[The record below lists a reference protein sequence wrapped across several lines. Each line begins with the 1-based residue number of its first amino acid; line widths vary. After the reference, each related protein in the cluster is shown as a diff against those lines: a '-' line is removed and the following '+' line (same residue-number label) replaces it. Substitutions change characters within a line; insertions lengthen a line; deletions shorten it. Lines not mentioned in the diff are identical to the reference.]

1 MPLSFDYLKVLHI
14 MRQNQIG
21 FILIKMANSTNTI
34 SRSWLIT
41 QAKKHQSK
49 LLFANVIAIVAT
61 LISVPIPLLMP
72 LMVDEV
78 LLNQPSTGIEM
89 MNRVLPT
96 SWQTATGYIILTLL
110 LVVLMRAAS
119 QMLNIL
125 QSRQF
130 TLVSKTITYQMRSKM
145 IDKLG
150 RISIKQYE
158 TRGSGGINAH
168 LVTDIET
175 IDQFIGST
183 LSKFIIGLLTVSGT
197 AIVLL
202 WIEWR
207 LGLFI
212 LLVNPVVVYFS
223 RLLGSKVKHL
233 KKRENQAFERFQNR
247 LVETLDGIYQ
257 LRAAN
262 KEREF
267 LTELKQQAN
276 EVRLSADKYA
286 WQSEAAGRLSFLLFL
301 LGFELFR
308 AAAMLMV
315 VFSDLSIGQMFAVFG
330 YLWFMLSPVQELLS
344 IQFSWYSAKA
354 ALGRINTLLDLE
366 EEHRPLSK
374 VNPFTD
380 DKEVEVT
387 VSNVNFSY
395 NGENNVLN
403 DLSLNI
409 PAGKKVALV
418 GASGG
423 GKSTLIQLLIGVY
436 RANSGQIRFNGETC
450 DDISFDVIRGEIAVV
465 LQQPILFNDTLR
477 HNLTLGGEH
486 DEADLWRALEI
497 AQMQDVI
504 SKLDHGLDSQ
514 IGRNGIRL
522 SGGQRQRLAIARMV
536 LSNPKFV
543 ILDEATSALDTA
555 TESALHKALNEFLKG
570 RTTLIVA
577 HRLSAVKQ
585 ADLIYVLE
593 DGRVSQ
599 AGTHRELVEQEGL
612 YQTLYGSVQSYAN

>member
-1 MPLSFDYLKVLHI
+1 MIPKND
-14 MRQNQIG
+14 
-21 FILIKMANSTNTI
+21 TI

-41 QAKKHQSK
+41 QVKKHKSK
-49 LLFANVIAIVAT
+49 LILANLIAIVAT

-78 LLNQPSTGIEM
+78 LLDKPASGLSA
-89 MNRVLPT
+89 MNAVLPEAWHT
-96 SWQTATGYIILTLL
+96 PTGYIFFTLF

-119 QMLNIL
+119 QALNIV

-130 TLVSKTITYQMRSKM
+130 TLVSKTITFEMRSKM

-150 RISIKQYE
+150 RISIRQYE
-158 TRGSGGINAH
+158 TKGSGGINAH
-168 LVTDIET
+168 LITDIET
-175 IDQFIGST
+175 IDQFVGST
-183 LSKFIIGLLTVSGT
+183 LAKFVISFLTVIGT

-202 WIEWR
+202 WLDWR

-212 LLVNPVVVYFS
+212 LLVNPIVIYFS
-223 RLLGSKVKHL
+223 RKLGSMVKHL
-233 KKRENQAFERFQNR
+233 KRKENHSFEIFQNR

-267 LTELKQQAN
+267 LQQLKESAN
-276 EVRLSADKYA
+276 QVRVDADKYA
-286 WQSEAAGRLSFLLFL
+286 WQSEAAGRVSFLLFL
-301 LGFELFR
+301 IGFELFR
-308 AAAMLMV
+308 AVAMLMV
-315 VFSDLSIGQMFAVFG
+315 MFSDLTIGQIFAVFG
-330 YLWFMLSPVQELLS
+330 YLWFMLSPVQELLG

-354 ALGRINTLLDLE
+354 ALKRINDLLELE
-366 EEHRPLSK
+366 EEDRPVSK
-374 VNPFTD
+374 VDPFNETR
-380 DKEVEVT
+380 EVDVKIEHVD
-387 VSNVNFSY
+387 FSY
-395 NGENNVLN
+395 NNENKVLD
-403 DLSLNI
+403 DLSLHI

-436 RANSGQIRFNGETC
+436 RQNAGSIRFNDELTE
-450 DDISFDVIRGEIAVV
+450 DIGFEVIRNKIAVV

-477 HNLTLGGEH
+477 HNLTLGGH
-486 DEADLWRALEI
+486 FDEMSLWRALEV
-497 AQMQDVI
+497 AQLQDVI
-504 SKLDHGLDSQ
+504 SQLNHGLDTQ

-536 LSNPKFV
+536 LSNPQFV

-555 TESALHKALNEFLKG
+555 TEAALHKALTEFLRG

-593 DGRVSQ
+593 DGKVTQ
-599 AGTHRELVEQEGL
+599 TGTHGELVEQEGL
-612 YQTLYGSVQSYAN
+612 YQTLYGGIQSQA

>member
-1 MPLSFDYLKVLHI
+1 MLLK
-14 MRQNQIG
+14 ND
-21 FILIKMANSTNTI
+21 TI

-41 QAKKHQSK
+41 QVKKHKSK
-49 LLFANVIAIVAT
+49 LIIANLIAVLAT

-78 LLNQPSTGIEM
+78 LLDQPAKGLDA
-89 MNRVLPT
+89 MNAILPEAWHT
-96 SWQTATGYIILTLL
+96 PTGYIFFTLF

-119 QMLNIL
+119 QGLNIL

-130 TLVSKTITYQMRSKM
+130 MLVSKTITFEMRSKM

-150 RISIKQYE
+150 RISIRQYE
-158 TRGSGGINAH
+158 TKGSGGINAH
-168 LVTDIET
+168 LITDIET
-175 IDQFIGST
+175 IDKFIGST
-183 LSKFIIGLLTVSGT
+183 LAKFVISFLTVIGT

-202 WIEWR
+202 WLDWR

-212 LLVNPVVVYFS
+212 LLVNPIVIYFS
-223 RLLGSKVKHL
+223 RKLGSMVKHL
-233 KKRENQAFERFQNR
+233 KRKENHSFEIFQNR

-267 LTELKQQAN
+267 LQQLKDSAN
-276 EVRLSADKYA
+276 QVRVDADKYA
-286 WQSEAAGRLSFLLFL
+286 WQSEAAGRVSFLLFL
-301 LGFELFR
+301 IGFELFR
-308 AAAMLMV
+308 AVAMLMV
-315 VFSDLSIGQMFAVFG
+315 MFSDLTIGQIFAVFG
-330 YLWFMLSPVQELLS
+330 YLWFMLSPVQELLG

-354 ALGRINTLLDLE
+354 ALKRINDLLELE
-366 EEHRPLSK
+366 EEQRPVPK
-374 VNPFTD
+374 VNPF
-380 DKEVEVT
+380 KEGREVDVKVE
-387 VSNVNFSY
+387 NINFSY
-395 NGENNVLN
+395 NNENKVLDN
-403 DLSLNI
+403 LSLHM

-436 RANSGQIRFNGETC
+436 RQNSGSIRFNDELTE
-450 DDISFDVIRGEIAVV
+450 DIGFEVIRDKIAVV

-477 HNLTLGGEH
+477 HNLTLGGNF
-486 DEADLWRALEI
+486 DEMSLWRALEV
-497 AQMQDVI
+497 AQLHDVI
-504 SKLDHGLDSQ
+504 SQLNHGLDTQ
-514 IGRNGIRL
+514 VGRNGIRL

-536 LSNPKFV
+536 LSNPQFV

-555 TESALHKALNEFLKG
+555 TEAALHKALTEFLRG

-593 DGRVSQ
+593 DGKVTQ
-599 AGTHRELVEQEGL
+599 TGTHGELVEQEGL
-612 YQTLYGSVQSYAN
+612 YQTLYGGIQSHA

>member
-1 MPLSFDYLKVLHI
+1 MTYTSD
-14 MRQNQIG
+14 
-21 FILIKMANSTNTI
+21 TI

-41 QAKKHQSK
+41 QVKKHKSK
-49 LLFANVIAIVAT
+49 LLYANAIAIAAT

-78 LLNQPSTGIEM
+78 LLNQPGTGLAV
-89 MNRVLPT
+89 MNKWLP
-96 SWQTATGYIILTLL
+96 SDWQTPTGYIMFTLL

-119 QMLNIL
+119 QLLNIV
-125 QSRQF
+125 QNRQF
-130 TLVSKTITYQMRSKM
+130 TLVSKTITFQMRSKM

-168 LVTDIET
+168 LITDIET
-175 IDQFIGST
+175 IDQFIGTT
-183 LSKFIIGLLTVSGT
+183 LSKFLISFLTVIGT

-202 WIEWR
+202 WLEWR

-212 LLVNPVVVYFS
+212 LLVNPIVIYFS
-223 RLLGSKVKHL
+223 RKLGSKVKHL

-267 LTELKQQAN
+267 LAQLTSHAD
-276 EVRLSADKYA
+276 EVRNHADKYA

-308 AAAMLMV
+308 AVAMLMV
-315 VFSDLSIGQMFAVFG
+315 VFSDLTIGQIFAVFG
-330 YLWFMLSPVQELLS
+330 YLWFMLSPVQELLG

-354 ALGRINTLLDLE
+354 ALTRINELLQLE
-366 EEHRPLSK
+366 EEHRPPSK

-380 DKEVEVT
+380 DREVEV
-387 VSNVNFSY
+387 SISHVNFSY
-395 NGENNVLN
+395 DGEHKVLD
-403 DLSLNI
+403 DLSLEI

-436 RANSGQIRFNGETC
+436 RANSGEIRYNGETC
-450 DDISFDVIRGEIAVV
+450 DDISFDVIRSQIAVV
-465 LQQPILFNDTLR
+465 LQQPVLFNDTLR
-477 HNLTLGGEH
+477 HNLTLGSDY
-486 DEADLWRALEI
+486 DELSLWRALDI

-504 SKLDHGLDSQ
+504 TKLNQGLDTQ

-522 SGGQRQRLAIARMV
+522 SGGQRQRLAIARMI

-555 TESALHKALNEFLKG
+555 TEAALHKALTEFLHG

-593 DGRVSQ
+593 DGHISQ
-599 AGTHRELVEQEGL
+599 SGTHGELVEQEGL
-612 YQTLYGSVQSYAN
+612 YQTLYGSIQSHA

>member
-1 MPLSFDYLKVLHI
+1 M
-14 MRQNQIG
+14 N
-21 FILIKMANSTNTI
+21 NSEDTI

-41 QAKKHQSK
+41 QVKKHKSK
-49 LLFANVIAIVAT
+49 LLFANVIAIFAT

-78 LLNQPSTGIEM
+78 LLDKPASGLDM
-89 MNRVLPT
+89 MNHLLP
-96 SWQTATGYIILTLL
+96 SSLQTPTGYIALTLL
-110 LVVLMRAAS
+110 LVIIMRTVS
-119 QMLNIL
+119 QALNIL
-125 QSRQF
+125 QGRQF
-130 TLVSKTITYQMRSKM
+130 TLVSKTITYQIRSKM

-150 RISIKQYE
+150 RISMRQYE
-158 TRGSGGINAH
+158 IKGSGGINAH

-175 IDQFIGST
+175 IDKFIGST
-183 LSKFIIGLLTVSGT
+183 LSKFLISFLTVLGT

-202 WIEWR
+202 WLDWR

-212 LLVNPVVVYFS
+212 LLVNPVVIYFS
-223 RLLGSKVKHL
+223 RKLGSKVKHL
-233 KKRENQAFERFQNR
+233 KKYENQSFERFQNR

-262 KEREF
+262 KERIF
-267 LTELKQQAN
+267 LDELKAQAN
-276 EVRLSADKYA
+276 QIRIDADKYA
-286 WQSEAAGRLSFLLFL
+286 WQSEAAGRVSFLLFL

-308 AAAMLMV
+308 AVAMLMV
-315 VFSDLSIGQMFAVFG
+315 LFSDLTIGQIFAVFG
-330 YLWFMLSPVQELLS
+330 YLWFMLGPVQELLG

-354 ALGRINTLLDLE
+354 ALQRINQLLQLE
-366 EEHRPLSK
+366 EEKRPISK
-374 VNPFTD
+374 VNPFT
-380 DKEVEVT
+380 EYQEVT
-387 VSNVNFSY
+387 VDIDDVTFSY
-395 NGENNVLN
+395 TSESTVLN
-403 DLSLNI
+403 RLSLQI

-436 RANSGQIRFNGETC
+436 QAESGCIRYNGETT
-450 DDISFDVIRGEIAVV
+450 DDISFDVIRNQIAVV

-477 HNLTLGGEH
+477 HNLTLGEEY
-486 DEADLWRALEI
+486 DEISLWRALEVS
-497 AQMQDVI
+497 QMQDVI
-504 SKLDHGLDSQ
+504 KQLSHGLDTQ
-514 IGRNGIRL
+514 IGRNGVRL

-555 TESALHKALNEFLKG
+555 TESALHRALSEFLKD

-593 DGRVSQ
+593 DGQVTQ
-599 AGTHRELVEQEGL
+599 TGTHGELVEQQGL
-612 YQTLYGSVQSYAN
+612 YQTLYGSVQSHA

>member
-1 MPLSFDYLKVLHI
+1 MNPKND
-14 MRQNQIG
+14 
-21 FILIKMANSTNTI
+21 TI

-41 QAKKHQSK
+41 QVKKHKSK
-49 LLFANVIAIVAT
+49 LIVANLIAVLAT

-78 LLNQPSTGIEM
+78 LLDKPASGLAA
-89 MNRVLPT
+89 MNAVLPET
-96 SWQTATGYIILTLL
+96 WHTPTGYIFFTLF
-110 LVVLMRAAS
+110 LVVLMRAGS
-119 QMLNIL
+119 QAFNIL

-130 TLVSKTITYQMRSKM
+130 TLVSKTITFEMRSKM

-150 RISIKQYE
+150 RISIRQYE
-158 TRGSGGINAH
+158 TKGSGGINAH
-168 LVTDIET
+168 LITDIET
-175 IDQFIGST
+175 IDKFIGST
-183 LSKFIIGLLTVSGT
+183 LAKFVISFLTVIGT

-202 WIEWR
+202 WLDWR

-212 LLVNPVVVYFS
+212 LLVNPIVIYFS
-223 RLLGSKVKHL
+223 RKLGSMVKHL
-233 KKRENQAFERFQNR
+233 KRKENHSFEIFQNR

-267 LTELKQQAN
+267 LQQLKNNADQ
-276 EVRLSADKYA
+276 VRIDADKYA
-286 WQSEAAGRLSFLLFL
+286 WQSEAAGRVSFLLFL
-301 LGFELFR
+301 IGFELFR
-308 AAAMLMV
+308 AVAMLMV
-315 VFSDLSIGQMFAVFG
+315 MFSDLTIGQIFAVFG
-330 YLWFMLSPVQELLS
+330 YLWFMLSPVQELLG

-354 ALGRINTLLDLE
+354 ALKRINDLLELE
-366 EEHRPLSK
+366 EEHRPVSK
-374 VNPFTD
+374 VDPFKEN
-380 DKEVEVT
+380 KEVDVKIEHVD
-387 VSNVNFSY
+387 FSY
-395 NGENNVLN
+395 NNENKVL
-403 DLSLNI
+403 DELSLHI

-436 RANSGQIRFNGETC
+436 RQNAGSIRFNDELT
-450 DDISFDVIRGEIAVV
+450 DDISFEVIRDKIAVV
-465 LQQPILFNDTLR
+465 LQQPILFNDSLR
-477 HNLTLGGEH
+477 HNLTLGGDF
-486 DEADLWRALEI
+486 DEISLWRALEV
-497 AQMQDVI
+497 AQLQDVI
-504 SKLDHGLDSQ
+504 SQLNHGLDTQ

-536 LSNPKFV
+536 LSNPQFV

-555 TESALHKALNEFLKG
+555 TEAALHKALTEFLRG

-593 DGRVSQ
+593 DGRVTQ
-599 AGTHRELVEQEGL
+599 TGTHGELVEQEGL
-612 YQTLYGSVQSYAN
+612 YQTLYGGIQSHA

>member
-1 MPLSFDYLKVLHI
+1 MTYFND
-14 MRQNQIG
+14 
-21 FILIKMANSTNTI
+21 TI

-41 QAKKHQSK
+41 QVKKHQAK
-49 LLFANVIAIVAT
+49 LLFANLIAIIAT
-61 LISVPIPLLMP
+61 LVSVPIPLLMP

-78 LLNQPSTGIEM
+78 LLNQPAKGLAV
-89 MNRVLPT
+89 MNHFLPQA
-96 SWQTATGYIILTLL
+96 WHTATGYIMLTLL
-110 LVVLMRAAS
+110 MVIVLRIVS
-119 QMLNIL
+119 QLLNIL
-125 QSRQF
+125 QNRQF
-130 TLVSKTITYQMRSKM
+130 TLVSKTITYEMRRKM
-145 IDKLG
+145 IEKLG
-150 RISIKQYE
+150 RISIRQYE

-183 LSKFIIGLLTVSGT
+183 LSKFLISLLTVIG
-197 AIVLL
+197 IGMVLL
-202 WIEWR
+202 WLEWR

-212 LLVNPVVVYFS
+212 LLVNPIVIYFS
-223 RLLGSKVKHL
+223 KMLGSQVKHL
-233 KKRENQAFERFQNR
+233 KKKENQAFERFQNR

-267 LTELKQQAN
+267 IRRLIADADA
-276 EVRLSADKYA
+276 VRSNADKYA
-286 WQSEAAGRLSFLLFL
+286 WQSEAASRLSFLLFL

-308 AAAMLMV
+308 AVAMLMV
-315 VFSDLSIGQMFAVFG
+315 VFSDLSIGQIFAVFG
-330 YLWFMLSPVQELLS
+330 YLWFMLGPVQELLS
-344 IQFSWYSAKA
+344 VQFSWYAAKA
-354 ALGRINTLLDLE
+354 ALTRINGLLELE
-366 EEHRPLSK
+366 EEYRPVSK
-374 VNPFTD
+374 INPFTQAG
-380 DKEVEVT
+380 EVAIEIDQ
-387 VSNVNFSY
+387 VNFSY
-395 NGENNVLN
+395 DEENQVLN
-403 DLSLNI
+403 QLCLTI

-436 RANSGQIRFNGETC
+436 RAQSGAIRFNGQHC
-450 DDISFDVIRGEIAVV
+450 DDISFEVIRDQIAVV

-477 HNLTLGGEH
+477 HNLTLGGQFN
-486 DEADLWRALEI
+486 DQALWQALEI
-497 AQMQDVI
+497 AQLHDVI
-504 SKLDHGLDSQ
+504 SKLDHGLDTQ

-536 LSNPKFV
+536 LCDPKFV

-555 TESALHKALNEFLKG
+555 TEAALHRALSEFLKG

-593 DGRVSQ
+593 DGHVSQ
-599 AGTHRELVEQEGL
+599 SGTHRELLAQEGL
-612 YQTLYGSVQSYAN
+612 YQTLYGTLQSQH

>member
-1 MPLSFDYLKVLHI
+1 MT
-14 MRQNQIG
+14 
-21 FILIKMANSTNTI
+21 NSDDTI

-41 QAKKHQSK
+41 QVKKHKSK
-49 LLFANVIAIVAT
+49 LVFANIIAVLAT

-78 LLNQPSTGIEM
+78 LLDKPASGLEM
-89 MNRVLPT
+89 MNHLLPT
-96 SWQTATGYIILTLL
+96 SMQTPTGYIALTLL
-110 LVVLMRAAS
+110 LVILMRTVS
-119 QMLNIL
+119 QGLNIL
-125 QSRQF
+125 QGRQF
-130 TLVSKTITYQMRSKM
+130 TLVSKTITYKMRSKM

-150 RISIKQYE
+150 RISIRQYE
-158 TRGSGGINAH
+158 TKGSGGINAH
-168 LVTDIET
+168 LITDIET
-175 IDQFIGST
+175 IDKFIGST
-183 LSKFIIGLLTVSGT
+183 LSKFLISFLTVFGT

-202 WIEWR
+202 WLEWR

-212 LLVNPVVVYFS
+212 LLVNPVVIYFS
-223 RLLGSKVKHL
+223 RKLGSKVKHL
-233 KKRENQAFERFQNR
+233 KKHENQSFERFQNR

-262 KEREF
+262 KERIF
-267 LTELKQQAN
+267 LDELKVQAN
-276 EVRLSADKYA
+276 QVRIDADKYA
-286 WQSEAAGRLSFLLFL
+286 WQSEAAGRVSFLLFL

-308 AAAMLMV
+308 AVAMLMV
-315 VFSDLSIGQMFAVFG
+315 LFSDLTIGQIFAVFG
-330 YLWFMLSPVQELLS
+330 YLWFMLGPVQELLG

-354 ALGRINTLLDLE
+354 ALQRINDLLQLE
-366 EEHRPLSK
+366 EEKRPVSK
-374 VNPFTD
+374 VNPFND
-380 DKEVEVT
+380 DQEVT
-387 VSNVNFSY
+387 VDIDNVTFSY
-395 NGENNVLN
+395 TLENTVLN
-403 DLSLNI
+403 NLSLHI

-436 RANSGQIRFNGETC
+436 QADSGCIRYNGETT
-450 DDISFDVIRGEIAVV
+450 DEISFDIIRNQIAVV

-477 HNLTLGGEH
+477 HNLTLGADY
-486 DEADLWRALEI
+486 DEMSLWRALEVS
-497 AQMQDVI
+497 QMQDVI
-504 SKLDHGLDSQ
+504 KQLSNGLDTQ
-514 IGRNGIRL
+514 IGRNGVRL

-555 TESALHKALNEFLKG
+555 TESALHKALSEFLKD

-593 DGRVSQ
+593 DGQVTQ
-599 AGTHRELVEQEGL
+599 TGTHGELVEQQGL
-612 YQTLYGSVQSYAN
+612 YQTLYGSVQSHA

>member
-1 MPLSFDYLKVLHI
+1 MIQKDD
-14 MRQNQIG
+14 
-21 FILIKMANSTNTI
+21 TI

-41 QAKKHQSK
+41 QVKKHKSK
-49 LLFANVIAIVAT
+49 LILANLIAVLAT

-78 LLNQPSTGIEM
+78 LLDQPATGLAA
-89 MNRVLPT
+89 MNAVLPV
-96 SWQTATGYIILTLL
+96 SWHTPTGYIFFTLF

-119 QMLNIL
+119 QALNIV

-130 TLVSKTITYQMRSKM
+130 TLVSKTITFEMRSKM

-150 RISIKQYE
+150 RISIRQYE
-158 TRGSGGINAH
+158 TKGSGGINAH
-168 LVTDIET
+168 LITDIET

-183 LSKFIIGLLTVSGT
+183 LAKFVISLLTVLGT

-202 WIEWR
+202 WLDWR

-212 LLVNPVVVYFS
+212 LLVNPVVIYFS
-223 RLLGSKVKHL
+223 RKLGSMVKHL
-233 KKRENQAFERFQNR
+233 KRKENHSFEIFQNR

-267 LTELKQQAN
+267 LQQLKDSAN
-276 EVRLSADKYA
+276 QVRVDADKYA
-286 WQSEAAGRLSFLLFL
+286 WQSEAAGRVSFLLFL
-301 LGFELFR
+301 IGFELFR
-308 AAAMLMV
+308 AVAMLMV
-315 VFSDLSIGQMFAVFG
+315 LFSDLTIGQIFAVFG
-330 YLWFMLSPVQELLS
+330 YLWFMLSPVQELLG

-354 ALGRINTLLDLE
+354 ALKRINDLLQLE
-366 EEHRPLSK
+366 EEHRPISK
-374 VNPFTD
+374 VNPFTSD
-380 DKEVEVT
+380 REVDVRVE
-387 VSNVNFSY
+387 NVNFSY
-395 NGENNVLN
+395 NNENKVLDN
-403 DLSLNI
+403 LSLHI

-436 RANSGQIRFNGETC
+436 RQNSGQIRFNDELTEYIGFE
-450 DDISFDVIRGEIAVV
+450 VIRDKIAVV

-477 HNLTLGGEH
+477 HNLTLGGNF
-486 DEADLWRALEI
+486 DEMSLWRALDI
-497 AQMQDVI
+497 AQLQDVI
-504 SKLDHGLDSQ
+504 SQLNHGLDTQ

-536 LSNPKFV
+536 LSNPQFV

-555 TESALHKALNEFLKG
+555 TEAALHKALTEFLRG

-593 DGRVSQ
+593 DGKVTQ
-599 AGTHRELVEQEGL
+599 TGTHGELVEQEGL
-612 YQTLYGSVQSYAN
+612 YQTLYGGIQSHA

>member
-1 MPLSFDYLKVLHI
+1 MIPKND
-14 MRQNQIG
+14 
-21 FILIKMANSTNTI
+21 TI

-41 QAKKHQSK
+41 QVKKHKSK
-49 LLFANVIAIVAT
+49 LILANLIAIVAT

-78 LLNQPSTGIEM
+78 LLDKPASGLSA
-89 MNRVLPT
+89 MNAVLPEAWHT
-96 SWQTATGYIILTLL
+96 PTGYIFFTLF

-119 QMLNIL
+119 QALNIV

-130 TLVSKTITYQMRSKM
+130 TLVSKTITFEMRSKM

-150 RISIKQYE
+150 RISIRQYE
-158 TRGSGGINAH
+158 TKGSGGINAH
-168 LVTDIET
+168 LITDIET
-175 IDQFIGST
+175 IDQFVGST
-183 LSKFIIGLLTVSGT
+183 LAKFVISFLTVIGT

-202 WIEWR
+202 WLDWR

-212 LLVNPVVVYFS
+212 LLVNPIVIYFS
-223 RLLGSKVKHL
+223 RKLGSMVKHL
-233 KKRENQAFERFQNR
+233 KRKENHSFEIFQNR

-267 LTELKQQAN
+267 LQQLKESAN
-276 EVRLSADKYA
+276 QVRVDADKYA
-286 WQSEAAGRLSFLLFL
+286 WQSEAAGRVSFLLFL
-301 LGFELFR
+301 IGFELFR
-308 AAAMLMV
+308 AVAMLMV
-315 VFSDLSIGQMFAVFG
+315 MFSDLTIGQIFAVFG
-330 YLWFMLSPVQELLS
+330 YLWFMLSPVQELLG

-354 ALGRINTLLDLE
+354 ALKRINDLLELE
-366 EEHRPLSK
+366 EEDRPVSK
-374 VNPFTD
+374 VNPFNETR
-380 DKEVEVT
+380 EVDVKIEHVD
-387 VSNVNFSY
+387 FSY
-395 NGENNVLN
+395 NNENKVLD
-403 DLSLNI
+403 DLSLHI

-436 RANSGQIRFNGETC
+436 RQNAGSIRFNDELTE
-450 DDISFDVIRGEIAVV
+450 DIGFEVIRDKIAVV

-477 HNLTLGGEH
+477 HNLTLGGNF
-486 DEADLWRALEI
+486 DEMSLWRALEV
-497 AQMQDVI
+497 AQLQDVI
-504 SKLDHGLDSQ
+504 SQLNHGLDTQ

-536 LSNPKFV
+536 LSNPQFV

-555 TESALHKALNEFLKG
+555 TEAALHKALTEFLRG

-593 DGRVSQ
+593 DGKVTQ
-599 AGTHRELVEQEGL
+599 TGTHGELVEQEGL
-612 YQTLYGSVQSYAN
+612 YQTLYGGIQSQA

>member
-1 MPLSFDYLKVLHI
+1 MTYTSD
-14 MRQNQIG
+14 
-21 FILIKMANSTNTI
+21 TI

-41 QAKKHQSK
+41 QVKKHKSK
-49 LLFANVIAIVAT
+49 LLYANAIAIVAT

-78 LLNQPSTGIEM
+78 LLNQPGTGLAV
-89 MNRVLPT
+89 MNHWLPT
-96 SWQTATGYIILTLL
+96 AWQTPTGYIMFTLL

-119 QMLNIL
+119 QLLNIV
-125 QSRQF
+125 QNRQF
-130 TLVSKTITYQMRSKM
+130 TLVSKTITFQMRSKM

-168 LVTDIET
+168 LITDIET
-175 IDQFIGST
+175 IDQFIGTT
-183 LSKFIIGLLTVSGT
+183 LSKFIISFLTVIGT

-202 WIEWR
+202 WLEWR

-212 LLVNPVVVYFS
+212 LLVNPIVIYFS
-223 RLLGSKVKHL
+223 RKLGSKVKHL

-267 LTELKQQAN
+267 LAQLTAN
-276 EVRLSADKYA
+276 ADAVRRHADKYA

-308 AAAMLMV
+308 AVAMLMV
-315 VFSDLSIGQMFAVFG
+315 VFSDLTIGQIFAVFG
-330 YLWFMLSPVQELLS
+330 YLWFMLSPVQELLG

-354 ALGRINTLLDLE
+354 ALNRINDLLQLE
-366 EEHRPLSK
+366 EEHRPPSK
-374 VNPFTD
+374 INPFTD
-380 DKEVEVT
+380 DREVD
-387 VSNVNFSY
+387 VSISHVDFSY
-395 NGENNVLN
+395 DGEHNVLD
-403 DLSLNI
+403 DLSLII

-436 RANSGQIRFNGETC
+436 RANSGEIRYNGETC
-450 DDISFDVIRGEIAVV
+450 DDISFDVIRSQIAVV
-465 LQQPILFNDTLR
+465 LQQPVLFNDTLR
-477 HNLTLGGEH
+477 HNLTLGSDY
-486 DEADLWRALEI
+486 DELSLWRALEI

-504 SKLDHGLDSQ
+504 SKLNQGLDTQ

-555 TESALHKALNEFLKG
+555 TEAALHKALTEFLQG

-593 DGRVSQ
+593 DGKVSQ
-599 AGTHRELVEQEGL
+599 SGTHGELVEQEGL
-612 YQTLYGSVQSYAN
+612 YQTLYGSIQSHA

>member
-1 MPLSFDYLKVLHI
+1 MIDNP
-14 MRQNQIG
+14 
-21 FILIKMANSTNTI
+21 NTI

-41 QAKKHQSK
+41 QVKKHKSK
-49 LLFANVIAIVAT
+49 LIFANVIALLAT

-78 LLNQPSTGIEM
+78 LLDQPGTGLAVM
-89 MNRVLPT
+89 DMVLPT
-96 SWQTATGYIILTLL
+96 SMQTPTGYIFLTLL
-110 LVVLMRAAS
+110 LVVIMRSAS
-119 QMLNIL
+119 QALSIV

-150 RISIKQYE
+150 RISIRQYE

-168 LVTDIET
+168 LITDIET

-183 LSKFIIGLLTVSGT
+183 LSKFLISLLTVIGT
-197 AIVLL
+197 AGVLL
-202 WIEWR
+202 WLDWR

-212 LLVNPVVVYFS
+212 LLVNPIVIYFS
-223 RLLGSKVKHL
+223 RKLGSKVKHL
-233 KKRENQAFERFQNR
+233 KKRENQSFERFQNR

-262 KEREF
+262 REREF
-267 LTELKQQAN
+267 LNELKGQADQI
-276 EVRLSADKYA
+276 RHDADKYA
-286 WQSEAAGRLSFLLFL
+286 WQSEAAGRVSFLLFL

-308 AAAMLMV
+308 AVAMLMV
-315 VFSDLSIGQMFAVFG
+315 LFSDLTIGQIFAVFG
-330 YLWFMLSPVQELLS
+330 YLWFMLSPVQELLG

-354 ALGRINTLLDLE
+354 ALKRINALLDLE
-366 EEHRPLSK
+366 EEHRPVSQ

-380 DKEVEVT
+380 DREVDIEIQ
-387 VSNVNFSY
+387 NVNFSY
-395 NGENNVLN
+395 NEEAKVLSN
-403 DLSLNI
+403 LSLNI

-436 RANSGQIRFNGETC
+436 QQDSGFIKFNGHTTDE
-450 DDISFDVIRGEIAVV
+450 ISFDIIREQIAVV

-477 HNLTLGGEH
+477 HNLTLGS
-486 DEADLWRALEI
+486 DYDDLQLWRALEI

-504 SKLDHGLDSQ
+504 NQLSDGLETQ
-514 IGRNGIRL
+514 IGRSGIRL

-555 TESALHKALNEFLKG
+555 TEAALHKALTEFLKG

-593 DGRVSQ
+593 DGQVAQ
-599 AGTHRELVEQEGL
+599 VGTHGELVEQQGL
-612 YQTLYGSVQSYAN
+612 YQTLYGNVQTHA

>member
-1 MPLSFDYLKVLHI
+1 
-14 MRQNQIG
+14 MRPPTQIG
-21 FILIKMANSTNTI
+21 LILIKMTNSDDTI
-34 SRSWLIT
+34 SRAWLIT
-41 QAKKHQSK
+41 QVKKHKSK
-49 LLFANVIAIVAT
+49 LVFANIIAIIAT

-78 LLNQPSTGIEM
+78 LLDKPASGLDM
-89 MNRVLPT
+89 MNHLLPA
-96 SWQTATGYIILTLL
+96 SMQTPTGYIALTLL
-110 LVVLMRAAS
+110 LVIVMRTVS
-119 QMLNIL
+119 QGLNIL
-125 QSRQF
+125 QGRQF

-150 RISIKQYE
+150 RISIRQYE
-158 TRGSGGINAH
+158 TKGSGGINAH
-168 LVTDIET
+168 LITDIET
-175 IDQFIGST
+175 IDKFIGST
-183 LSKFIIGLLTVSGT
+183 LSKFLISFLTVLGT
-197 AIVLL
+197 SIVLL
-202 WIEWR
+202 WLEWR

-212 LLVNPVVVYFS
+212 LLVNPVVIYFS
-223 RLLGSKVKHL
+223 RKLGSKVKHL
-233 KKRENQAFERFQNR
+233 KKHENQSFERFQNR

-262 KEREF
+262 KERIF
-267 LTELKQQAN
+267 LDELKQQADQ
-276 EVRLSADKYA
+276 VRIDADKYA

-308 AAAMLMV
+308 AVAMLMV
-315 VFSDLSIGQMFAVFG
+315 LFSDLTIGQIFAVFG
-330 YLWFMLSPVQELLS
+330 YLWFMLGPVQELLG

-354 ALGRINTLLDLE
+354 ALKRINDLLTLE
-366 EEHRPLSK
+366 EEHRPVSK
-374 VNPFTD
+374 VNPFSEN
-380 DKEVEVT
+380 KEVSVDIENVT
-387 VSNVNFSY
+387 FSY
-395 NGENNVLN
+395 TLENTVLN
-403 DLSLNI
+403 QLSLSI

-436 RANSGQIRFNGETC
+436 RADSGHIKYNGETT
-450 DDISFDVIRGEIAVV
+450 DDISFDVIRNQIAVV

-477 HNLTLGGEH
+477 HNLTLGADY
-486 DEADLWRALEI
+486 DEMSLWRALDI

-504 SKLDHGLDSQ
+504 AQLNDGLDTQ
-514 IGRNGIRL
+514 IGKNGVRL

-555 TESALHKALNEFLKG
+555 TEAALHKALSEFLKD

-593 DGRVSQ
+593 DGQVTQ
-599 AGTHRELVEQEGL
+599 TGTHGELVEQQGL
-612 YQTLYGSVQSYAN
+612 YQTLYGSVQSHA

>member
-1 MPLSFDYLKVLHI
+1 MT
-14 MRQNQIG
+14 N
-21 FILIKMANSTNTI
+21 NSNTI

-41 QAKKHQSK
+41 QVKQHRNK
-49 LLFANVIAIVAT
+49 LIFANVIAFIAT

-78 LLNQPSTGIEM
+78 LLNQPGTGLKV
-89 MNRVLPT
+89 MNQLLPD
-96 SWQTATGYIILTLL
+96 SMQTATGYIFLTLL
-110 LVVLMRAAS
+110 LVVLMRTAS
-119 QMLNIL
+119 QALSIV

-150 RISIKQYE
+150 RISIRQYE

-168 LVTDIET
+168 LITDIET

-183 LSKFIIGLLTVSGT
+183 LSKFLISLLTVIGT
-197 AIVLL
+197 AGVLL
-202 WIEWR
+202 WLDWR

-212 LLVNPVVVYFS
+212 LLVNPVVIYFS
-223 RLLGSKVKHL
+223 RKLGNKVKHL
-233 KKRENQAFERFQNR
+233 KKRENQSFERFQNR

-262 KEREF
+262 REREF
-267 LTELKQQAN
+267 LNELKTHADHIRQD
-276 EVRLSADKYA
+276 ADKYA
-286 WQSEAAGRLSFLLFL
+286 WQSEAAGRVSFLLFL

-308 AAAMLMV
+308 AVAMLMV
-315 VFSDLSIGQMFAVFG
+315 LFSDLTIGQIFAVFG
-330 YLWFMLSPVQELLS
+330 YLWFMLSPVQELLG

-354 ALGRINTLLDLE
+354 ALKRINALLDLE
-366 EEHRPLSK
+366 EEHRPQSK

-380 DKEVEVT
+380 DREVDVEIDK
-387 VSNVNFSY
+387 VSFSY
-395 NGENNVLN
+395 NDEVQVLSK
-403 DLSLNI
+403 LSLTI

-418 GASGG
+418 GSSGG

-436 RANSGQIRFNGETC
+436 QPNSGYIRYNGQTTN
-450 DDISFDVIRGEIAVV
+450 DISFEIIREQIAVV

-477 HNLTLGGEH
+477 HNLTLGSEY
-486 DEADLWRALEI
+486 DDLSLWRALEV

-504 SKLDHGLDSQ
+504 SQLSDGLDTQ

-522 SGGQRQRLAIARMV
+522 SGGQRQRLAIARMI

-555 TESALHKALNEFLKG
+555 TEAALHKALTEFLRG

-593 DGRVSQ
+593 DGQVSQ
-599 AGTHRELVEQEGL
+599 AGTHGELVEQQGL
-612 YQTLYGSVQSYAN
+612 YQTLYGNVQSHA

>member
-1 MPLSFDYLKVLHI
+1 MIPKND
-14 MRQNQIG
+14 
-21 FILIKMANSTNTI
+21 TI

-41 QAKKHQSK
+41 QVKKHKSK
-49 LLFANVIAIVAT
+49 LILANLIAIVAT

-78 LLNQPSTGIEM
+78 LLDKPASGLSA
-89 MNRVLPT
+89 MNAVLPEAWHT
-96 SWQTATGYIILTLL
+96 PTGYIFFTLF

-119 QMLNIL
+119 QALNIV

-130 TLVSKTITYQMRSKM
+130 TLVSKTITFEMRSKM

-150 RISIKQYE
+150 RISIRQYE
-158 TRGSGGINAH
+158 TKGSGGINAH
-168 LVTDIET
+168 LITDIET
-175 IDQFIGST
+175 IDQFVGST
-183 LSKFIIGLLTVSGT
+183 LAKFVISFLTVIGT

-202 WIEWR
+202 WLDWR

-212 LLVNPVVVYFS
+212 LLVNPIVIYFS
-223 RLLGSKVKHL
+223 RKLGSMVKHL
-233 KKRENQAFERFQNR
+233 KRKENHSFEIFQNR

-267 LTELKQQAN
+267 LQQLKESAN
-276 EVRLSADKYA
+276 KVRVDADKYA
-286 WQSEAAGRLSFLLFL
+286 WQSEAAGRVSFLLFL
-301 LGFELFR
+301 IGFELFR
-308 AAAMLMV
+308 AVAMLMV
-315 VFSDLSIGQMFAVFG
+315 MFSDLTIGQIFAVFG
-330 YLWFMLSPVQELLS
+330 YLWFMLSPVQELLG

-354 ALGRINTLLDLE
+354 ALKRINDLLELE
-366 EEHRPLSK
+366 EEDRPVSK
-374 VNPFTD
+374 VNPFNETR
-380 DKEVEVT
+380 EVDVKIEHVD
-387 VSNVNFSY
+387 FSY
-395 NGENNVLN
+395 NNENKVLD
-403 DLSLNI
+403 DLSLHI

-436 RANSGQIRFNGETC
+436 RQNAGSIRFNDELTE
-450 DDISFDVIRGEIAVV
+450 DIGFEVIRDKIAVV

-477 HNLTLGGEH
+477 HNLTLGGH
-486 DEADLWRALEI
+486 FDEMSLWRALEV
-497 AQMQDVI
+497 AQLQDVI
-504 SKLDHGLDSQ
+504 SQLNHGLDTQ

-536 LSNPKFV
+536 LSNPQFV

-555 TESALHKALNEFLKG
+555 TEAALHKALTEFLRG

-593 DGRVSQ
+593 DGKVTQ
-599 AGTHRELVEQEGL
+599 TGTHGELVEQEGL
-612 YQTLYGSVQSYAN
+612 YQTLYGGIQSQA

>member
-1 MPLSFDYLKVLHI
+1 MTQKDD
-14 MRQNQIG
+14 
-21 FILIKMANSTNTI
+21 TI

-41 QAKKHQSK
+41 QVKKHKSK
-49 LLFANVIAIVAT
+49 LILANLIAVLAT

-78 LLNQPSTGIEM
+78 LLDQPASGLAA
-89 MNRVLPT
+89 MNTVLPEAWHT
-96 SWQTATGYIILTLL
+96 PIGYIFFTLF

-119 QMLNIL
+119 QALNIV

-130 TLVSKTITYQMRSKM
+130 TLVSKTITFEMRSKM

-150 RISIKQYE
+150 RISIRQYE
-158 TRGSGGINAH
+158 TKGSGGINAH
-168 LVTDIET
+168 LITDIET

-183 LSKFIIGLLTVSGT
+183 LAKFVVSLLTVIGT

-202 WIEWR
+202 WLDWR

-212 LLVNPVVVYFS
+212 LLVNPVVIYFS
-223 RLLGSKVKHL
+223 RKLGSMVKHL
-233 KKRENQAFERFQNR
+233 KRKENHSFELFQTR

-267 LTELKQQAN
+267 LQQLKNSADQ
-276 EVRLSADKYA
+276 VRVDADKYA
-286 WQSEAAGRLSFLLFL
+286 WQSEAAGRVSFLLFL
-301 LGFELFR
+301 VGFELFR
-308 AAAMLMV
+308 AVAMLMV
-315 VFSDLSIGQMFAVFG
+315 LFSDLTIGQIFAVFG
-330 YLWFMLSPVQELLS
+330 YLWFMLSPVQELLG

-354 ALGRINTLLDLE
+354 ALKRINDLLQLE
-366 EEHRPLSK
+366 EEHRPPSK
-374 VNPFTD
+374 VNPFAD
-380 DKEVEVT
+380 DREVDVKIE
-387 VSNVNFSY
+387 NVNFSY
-395 NGENNVLN
+395 NNENQVLDN
-403 DLSLNI
+403 LSLHI

-436 RANSGQIRFNGETC
+436 RQNSGGIRFNDELTE
-450 DDISFDVIRGEIAVV
+450 DIGFEVIRDKIAVV

-477 HNLTLGGEH
+477 HNLTLGGNF
-486 DEADLWRALEI
+486 DEMSLWRALDV
-497 AQMQDVI
+497 AQLQDVI
-504 SKLDHGLDSQ
+504 SQLSHGLDTQ
-514 IGRNGIRL
+514 VGRNGIRL

-536 LSNPKFV
+536 LSNPQFV

-555 TESALHKALNEFLKG
+555 TEAALHKALTEFLRG

-593 DGRVSQ
+593 DGKVTQ
-599 AGTHRELVEQEGL
+599 TGTHGELVEQEGL
-612 YQTLYGSVQSYAN
+612 YQTLYGGIQSHA

>member
-1 MPLSFDYLKVLHI
+1 MT
-14 MRQNQIG
+14 
-21 FILIKMANSTNTI
+21 NSDDTI

-41 QAKKHQSK
+41 QVKKHKSK
-49 LLFANVIAIVAT
+49 LVFANIIAVLAT

-78 LLNQPSTGIEM
+78 LLDQPASGLEM
-89 MNRVLPT
+89 MNHLLPT
-96 SWQTATGYIILTLL
+96 SMQTPTGYIALTLL
-110 LVVLMRAAS
+110 LVILMRTFS
-119 QMLNIL
+119 QGLNIL
-125 QSRQF
+125 QGRQF
-130 TLVSKTITYQMRSKM
+130 TLVSKTITYKMRSKM

-158 TRGSGGINAH
+158 TKGSGGINAH
-168 LVTDIET
+168 LITDIET
-175 IDQFIGST
+175 IDKFIGST
-183 LSKFIIGLLTVSGT
+183 LSKFLISFLTVFGT

-202 WIEWR
+202 WLEWR

-212 LLVNPVVVYFS
+212 LLVNPIVIYFS
-223 RLLGSKVKHL
+223 RKLGSKVKHL
-233 KKRENQAFERFQNR
+233 KKHENQSFERFQNR

-262 KEREF
+262 KERIF
-267 LTELKQQAN
+267 LDELKVQAN
-276 EVRLSADKYA
+276 QVRIDADKYA
-286 WQSEAAGRLSFLLFL
+286 WQSEAAGRVSFLLFL

-308 AAAMLMV
+308 AVAMLMV
-315 VFSDLSIGQMFAVFG
+315 LFSDLTIGQIFAVFG
-330 YLWFMLSPVQELLS
+330 YLWFMLGPVQELLG

-354 ALGRINTLLDLE
+354 ALQRINDLLQLE
-366 EEHRPLSK
+366 EEKRPISK
-374 VNPFTD
+374 VNPFND
-380 DKEVEVT
+380 DEEVT
-387 VSNVNFSY
+387 VDIDNVTFSY
-395 NGENNVLN
+395 TIENTVLN
-403 DLSLNI
+403 NLSLHI

-436 RANSGQIRFNGETC
+436 QVDSGCIRYNGETT
-450 DDISFDVIRGEIAVV
+450 DNISFDIIRNQIAVV

-477 HNLTLGGEH
+477 HNLTLGADY
-486 DEADLWRALEI
+486 DEMSLWRALEVS
-497 AQMQDVI
+497 QMQDVI
-504 SKLDHGLDSQ
+504 KQLSSGLDTQ
-514 IGRNGIRL
+514 IGRNGVRL

-555 TESALHKALNEFLKG
+555 TESALHKALSEFLKD

-593 DGRVSQ
+593 DGQVTQ
-599 AGTHRELVEQEGL
+599 TGTHGELVEQQGL
-612 YQTLYGSVQSYAN
+612 YQTLYGSVQSHA

>member
-1 MPLSFDYLKVLHI
+1 
-14 MRQNQIG
+14 MRPSTQIG
-21 FILIKMANSTNTI
+21 LILIKMTNPDDTI
-34 SRSWLIT
+34 NRSWLTT
-41 QAKKHQSK
+41 QVKKHKSK
-49 LLFANVIAIVAT
+49 LVFANIIAILAT

-78 LLNQPSTGIEM
+78 LLDKPASGLEM
-89 MNRVLPT
+89 MNHLLPA
-96 SWQTATGYIILTLL
+96 SMQNPTGYIALTLL
-110 LVVLMRAAS
+110 LVIVMRTFS
-119 QMLNIL
+119 QGLNIL
-125 QSRQF
+125 QGRQF
-130 TLVSKTITYQMRSKM
+130 TLVSKTITYKMRSKM

-150 RISIKQYE
+150 RISIRQYE
-158 TRGSGGINAH
+158 TKGSGGINAH
-168 LVTDIET
+168 LITDIET
-175 IDQFIGST
+175 IDKFIGST
-183 LSKFIIGLLTVSGT
+183 LSKFLISFLTVLGT
-197 AIVLL
+197 SIVLL
-202 WIEWR
+202 WLEWR

-212 LLVNPVVVYFS
+212 LLVNPVVIYFS
-223 RLLGSKVKHL
+223 RKLGNKVKHL
-233 KKRENQAFERFQNR
+233 KKHENQSFERFQNR

-262 KEREF
+262 KERIF
-267 LTELKQQAN
+267 LDELKQQAN
-276 EVRLSADKYA
+276 QVRIDADKYA

-308 AAAMLMV
+308 AVAMLMV
-315 VFSDLSIGQMFAVFG
+315 LFSDLTIGQIFAVFG
-330 YLWFMLSPVQELLS
+330 YLWFMLGPVQELLG

-354 ALGRINTLLDLE
+354 ALKRINELLTLE
-366 EEHRPLSK
+366 EEHRPVSK
-374 VNPFTD
+374 VNPFSEN
-380 DKEVEVT
+380 KEVSVDIENVT
-387 VSNVNFSY
+387 FSY
-395 NGENNVLN
+395 TLENTVLN
-403 DLSLNI
+403 QLSLSI

-436 RANSGQIRFNGETC
+436 RADSGHIRYNGETT
-450 DDISFDVIRGEIAVV
+450 DDISFDVIRNQIAVV

-477 HNLTLGGEH
+477 HNLTLGADY
-486 DEADLWRALEI
+486 DEMSLWRALDI

-504 SKLDHGLDSQ
+504 SQLSDGLDTQ
-514 IGRNGIRL
+514 IGKNGVRL

-555 TESALHKALNEFLKG
+555 TEAALHKALSEFLKD

-593 DGRVSQ
+593 DGQVTQ
-599 AGTHRELVEQEGL
+599 TGTHGELVEQQGL
-612 YQTLYGSVQSYAN
+612 YQTLYGSVQSHA

>member
-1 MPLSFDYLKVLHI
+1 MIPKND
-14 MRQNQIG
+14 
-21 FILIKMANSTNTI
+21 TI

-41 QAKKHQSK
+41 QVKKHKSK
-49 LLFANVIAIVAT
+49 LILANLIAIVAT

-78 LLNQPSTGIEM
+78 LLDKPASGLSA
-89 MNRVLPT
+89 MNAVLPEVWHT
-96 SWQTATGYIILTLL
+96 PTGYIFFTLF

-119 QMLNIL
+119 QALNIV

-130 TLVSKTITYQMRSKM
+130 TLVSKTITFEMRSKM

-150 RISIKQYE
+150 RISIRQYE
-158 TRGSGGINAH
+158 TKGSGGINAH
-168 LVTDIET
+168 LITDIET
-175 IDQFIGST
+175 IDQFVGST
-183 LSKFIIGLLTVSGT
+183 LAKFVISFLTVIGT

-202 WIEWR
+202 WLDWR

-212 LLVNPVVVYFS
+212 LLVNPIVIYFS
-223 RLLGSKVKHL
+223 RKLGSMVKHL
-233 KKRENQAFERFQNR
+233 KRKENHSFEIFQNR

-267 LTELKQQAN
+267 LQQLKESAN
-276 EVRLSADKYA
+276 QVRVDADKYA
-286 WQSEAAGRLSFLLFL
+286 WQSEAAGRVSFLLFL
-301 LGFELFR
+301 IGFELFR
-308 AAAMLMV
+308 AVAMLMV
-315 VFSDLSIGQMFAVFG
+315 MFSDLTIGQIFAVFG
-330 YLWFMLSPVQELLS
+330 YLWFMLSPVQELLG

-354 ALGRINTLLDLE
+354 ALKRINDLLELE
-366 EEHRPLSK
+366 EEDRPVSK
-374 VNPFTD
+374 VNPFSETR
-380 DKEVEVT
+380 EVDVKIEHVD
-387 VSNVNFSY
+387 FSY
-395 NGENNVLN
+395 NNENKVLD
-403 DLSLNI
+403 DLSLHI

-436 RANSGQIRFNGETC
+436 RQNAGSIRFNDELTE
-450 DDISFDVIRGEIAVV
+450 DIGFEVIRDKIAVV

-477 HNLTLGGEH
+477 HNLTLGGH
-486 DEADLWRALEI
+486 FDEMSLWRALEV
-497 AQMQDVI
+497 AQLQDVI
-504 SKLDHGLDSQ
+504 SQLNHGLDTQ

-536 LSNPKFV
+536 LSNPQFV

-555 TESALHKALNEFLKG
+555 TESALHKALTEFLRG

-593 DGRVSQ
+593 DGKVTQ
-599 AGTHRELVEQEGL
+599 TGTHGELVEQEGL
-612 YQTLYGSVQSYAN
+612 YQTLYGGIQSQA

>member
-1 MPLSFDYLKVLHI
+1 MIPKND
-14 MRQNQIG
+14 
-21 FILIKMANSTNTI
+21 TI

-41 QAKKHQSK
+41 QVKKHKSK
-49 LLFANVIAIVAT
+49 LILANLIAIVAT

-78 LLNQPSTGIEM
+78 LLDKSASGLAA
-89 MNRVLPT
+89 MNAVLPEAWHT
-96 SWQTATGYIILTLL
+96 PTGYIFFTLF

-119 QMLNIL
+119 QALNIV

-130 TLVSKTITYQMRSKM
+130 TLVSKTITFEMRSKM

-150 RISIKQYE
+150 RISIRQYE
-158 TRGSGGINAH
+158 TKGSGGINAH
-168 LVTDIET
+168 LITDIET
-175 IDQFIGST
+175 IDQFVGST
-183 LSKFIIGLLTVSGT
+183 LAKFVISFLTVIGT

-202 WIEWR
+202 WLDWR

-212 LLVNPVVVYFS
+212 LLVNPIVIYFS
-223 RLLGSKVKHL
+223 RKLGSMVKHL
-233 KKRENQAFERFQNR
+233 KRKENHSFEIFQNR
-247 LVETLDGIYQ
+247 LVETLDGMYQ

-267 LTELKQQAN
+267 LQQLKESAN
-276 EVRLSADKYA
+276 QVRVDADKYA
-286 WQSEAAGRLSFLLFL
+286 WQSEAAGRVSFLLFL
-301 LGFELFR
+301 IGFELFR
-308 AAAMLMV
+308 AVAMLMV
-315 VFSDLSIGQMFAVFG
+315 MFSDLTIGQIFAVFG
-330 YLWFMLSPVQELLS
+330 YLWFMLSPVQELLG

-354 ALGRINTLLDLE
+354 ALKRINDLLELE
-366 EEHRPLSK
+366 EEDRPVSK
-374 VNPFTD
+374 VNPFSETR
-380 DKEVEVT
+380 EVDVKIEHVD
-387 VSNVNFSY
+387 FSY
-395 NGENNVLN
+395 NNENKVLD
-403 DLSLNI
+403 DLSLHI

-436 RANSGQIRFNGETC
+436 RQNAGSIRFNDELTE
-450 DDISFDVIRGEIAVV
+450 DIGFEVIRDKIAVV

-477 HNLTLGGEH
+477 HNLTLGGH
-486 DEADLWRALEI
+486 FDEMSLWRALEV
-497 AQMQDVI
+497 AQLQDVI
-504 SKLDHGLDSQ
+504 SQLNHGLDTQ

-536 LSNPKFV
+536 LSNPQFV

-555 TESALHKALNEFLKG
+555 TEAALHKALTEFLRG

-593 DGRVSQ
+593 DGKVTQ
-599 AGTHRELVEQEGL
+599 TGTHGELVEQEGL
-612 YQTLYGSVQSYAN
+612 YQTLYGGIQSQA

>member
-1 MPLSFDYLKVLHI
+1 MI
-14 MRQNQIG
+14 
-21 FILIKMANSTNTI
+21 STKDTI

-41 QAKKHQSK
+41 QVKTHKSR
-49 LLFANVIAIVAT
+49 LIGANLIAIIAT

-78 LLNQPSTGIEM
+78 LLEQPGIGLDY
-89 MNRVLPT
+89 MNRLLPT
-96 SWQTATGYIILTLL
+96 NLETPIGYITLTLI
-110 LVVLMRAAS
+110 LVVLMRAFS
-119 QMLNIL
+119 QAFNIL

-130 TLVSKTITYQMRSKM
+130 TLVSKTITYKIRCQM

-150 RISIKQYE
+150 RISIRQYE

-168 LVTDIET
+168 LITDIET

-183 LSKFIIGLLTVSGT
+183 LSKFLVSFLTVIGT

-202 WIEWR
+202 WLDWR

-212 LLVNPVVVYFS
+212 LLVNPVVIYFS
-223 RLLGSKVKHL
+223 RKLGGMVKHL
-233 KKRENQAFERFQNR
+233 KKRENQAFEGFQNR

-262 KEREF
+262 REREF
-267 LTELKQQAN
+267 LQELKQQADQIRVN
-276 EVRLSADKYA
+276 ADKYA
-286 WQSEAAGRLSFLLFL
+286 WQSEAASRVSFLLFL
-301 LGFELFR
+301 IGFELFR
-308 AAAMLMV
+308 AVAMVMV
-315 VFSDLSIGQMFAVFG
+315 LFSDLTIGQIFAVFG
-330 YLWFMLSPVQELLS
+330 YLWFMLGPVQELLG

-354 ALGRINTLLDLE
+354 ALTRINSLLALDE
-366 EEHRPLSK
+366 EPRTVSK
-374 VNPFTD
+374 LNPFNDGKQVDVSIENVSFSYDD
-380 DKEVEVT
+380 DK
-387 VSNVNFSY
+387 
-395 NGENNVLN
+395 NVLSN
-403 DLSLNI
+403 LTLHI

-436 RANSGQIRFNGETC
+436 NQQQGIINYNGSDTRDVGFDIIR
-450 DDISFDVIRGEIAVV
+450 DKIAVV
-465 LQQPILFNDTLR
+465 LQQPILFNDSMR
-477 HNLTLGGEH
+477 HNLTLGRH
-486 DEADLWRALEI
+486 YNDAAIWNALDV
-497 AQMQDVI
+497 AQLQDVTD
-504 SKLDHGLDSQ
+504 KLVDGLNTQ

-522 SGGQRQRLAIARMV
+522 SGGQRQRLAIARMI
-536 LSNPKFV
+536 LSDPQFV

-555 TESALHKALNEFLKG
+555 TEASLHFALSTFLKN

-593 DGRVSQ
+593 DGQVSQ
-599 AGTHRELVEQEGL
+599 TGTHIELVEQQGL
-612 YQTLYGSVQSYAN
+612 YQTLYGSVQSAS

>member
-1 MPLSFDYLKVLHI
+1 MNPKND
-14 MRQNQIG
+14 
-21 FILIKMANSTNTI
+21 TI

-41 QAKKHQSK
+41 QVKKHKSK
-49 LLFANVIAIVAT
+49 LILANLIAVLAT

-78 LLNQPSTGIEM
+78 LLDKPASGLAA
-89 MNRVLPT
+89 MNAVLPEAWHT
-96 SWQTATGYIILTLL
+96 PTGYIFFTLF

-119 QMLNIL
+119 QGFNIL

-130 TLVSKTITYQMRSKM
+130 TLVSKTITFEMRSKM

-150 RISIKQYE
+150 RISIRQYE
-158 TRGSGGINAH
+158 TKGSGGINAH
-168 LVTDIET
+168 LITDIET
-175 IDQFIGST
+175 IDKFIGST
-183 LSKFIIGLLTVSGT
+183 LAKFVISLLTVIGT

-202 WIEWR
+202 WLDWR

-212 LLVNPVVVYFS
+212 LLVNPIVIYFS
-223 RLLGSKVKHL
+223 RKLGSMVKHL
-233 KKRENQAFERFQNR
+233 KRKENHSFEIFQNR

-267 LTELKQQAN
+267 LQQLKGSADQ
-276 EVRLSADKYA
+276 VRIDADKYA
-286 WQSEAAGRLSFLLFL
+286 WQSEAAGRVSFLLFL
-301 LGFELFR
+301 IGFELFR
-308 AAAMLMV
+308 AVAMLMV
-315 VFSDLSIGQMFAVFG
+315 MFSDLTIGQIFAVFG
-330 YLWFMLSPVQELLS
+330 YLWFMLSPVQELLG

-354 ALGRINTLLDLE
+354 ALKRINDLLELE
-366 EEHRPLSK
+366 EEHRPVSK
-374 VNPFTD
+374 VNPF
-380 DKEVEVT
+380 KENREVD
-387 VSNVNFSY
+387 VKIEHVDFSY
-395 NGENNVLN
+395 NNENKVL
-403 DLSLNI
+403 DDISLHI

-436 RANSGQIRFNGETC
+436 RQNSGSIRFNDELTE
-450 DDISFDVIRGEIAVV
+450 DISFEVIRDKIAVV

-477 HNLTLGGEH
+477 HNLTLGGDF
-486 DEADLWRALEI
+486 DEMSLWRALEV
-497 AQMQDVI
+497 AQLQDVI
-504 SKLDHGLDSQ
+504 SQLNHGLDTQ

-536 LSNPKFV
+536 LSNPQFV

-555 TESALHKALNEFLKG
+555 TEAALHKALTEFLRG

-593 DGRVSQ
+593 DGRVTQ
-599 AGTHRELVEQEGL
+599 TGTHGELVEQEGL
-612 YQTLYGSVQSYAN
+612 YQTLYGGIQSHA

>member
-1 MPLSFDYLKVLHI
+1 MNPKND
-14 MRQNQIG
+14 
-21 FILIKMANSTNTI
+21 TI

-41 QAKKHQSK
+41 QVKKHKSK
-49 LLFANVIAIVAT
+49 LILANLIAVLAT

-78 LLNQPSTGIEM
+78 LLDKPASGLAA
-89 MNRVLPT
+89 MNSVLPEAWHT
-96 SWQTATGYIILTLL
+96 PTGYIFFTLF

-119 QMLNIL
+119 QGLNIL

-130 TLVSKTITYQMRSKM
+130 TLVSKTITFEMRSKM

-150 RISIKQYE
+150 RISIRQYE
-158 TRGSGGINAH
+158 TKGSGGINAH
-168 LVTDIET
+168 LITDIET
-175 IDQFIGST
+175 IDKFIGST
-183 LSKFIIGLLTVSGT
+183 LAKFVISFLTVIGT

-202 WIEWR
+202 WLDWR
-207 LGLFI
+207 RGLFI
-212 LLVNPVVVYFS
+212 LLVNPIVIYLS
-223 RLLGSKVKHL
+223 RKLGSMVKHL
-233 KKRENQAFERFQNR
+233 KRKENHSFEIFQNR

-267 LTELKQQAN
+267 LQQLKGSADQ
-276 EVRLSADKYA
+276 VRIDADKYA
-286 WQSEAAGRLSFLLFL
+286 WQSEAAGRVSFLLFL
-301 LGFELFR
+301 IGFELFR
-308 AAAMLMV
+308 AVAMLMV
-315 VFSDLSIGQMFAVFG
+315 MFSDLTIGQIFAVFG
-330 YLWFMLSPVQELLS
+330 YLWFMLSPVQELLG

-354 ALGRINTLLDLE
+354 ALKRINDLLELE
-366 EEHRPLSK
+366 EEHRPVSK
-374 VNPFTD
+374 VNPF
-380 DKEVEVT
+380 KENREVD
-387 VSNVNFSY
+387 VKIEHIDFSY
-395 NGENNVLN
+395 NNENKVLD
-403 DLSLNI
+403 DLSLLI

-436 RANSGQIRFNGETC
+436 RQNAGSIRFNDELTE
-450 DDISFDVIRGEIAVV
+450 DISFEVIRDKIAVV

-477 HNLTLGGEH
+477 HNLTLGGDF
-486 DEADLWRALEI
+486 DEMSLWRALEV
-497 AQMQDVI
+497 AQLQDVI
-504 SKLDHGLDSQ
+504 SQLNHGLDTQ

-536 LSNPKFV
+536 LSNPQFV

-555 TESALHKALNEFLKG
+555 TEAALHKALTEFLRG

-593 DGRVSQ
+593 DGRVTQ
-599 AGTHRELVEQEGL
+599 TGTHGELVEQEGL
-612 YQTLYGSVQSYAN
+612 YQTLYGGIQSHA

>member
-1 MPLSFDYLKVLHI
+1 
-14 MRQNQIG
+14 
-21 FILIKMANSTNTI
+21 MANTTNTI

-49 LLFANVIAIVAT
+49 LLFANIIAIIAT

-78 LLNQPSTGIEM
+78 LLNKPSTGIEM
-89 MNRVLPT
+89 MNHILPS
-96 SWQTATGYIILTLL
+96 SWQTATGYIALTLV
-110 LVVLMRAAS
+110 LVVLMRATS

-267 LTELKQQAN
+267 LTELKEQAN

-366 EEHRPLSK
+366 EEHRPASK
-374 VNPFTD
+374 VNPFTED
-380 DKEVEVT
+380 REVEVT

-395 NGENNVLN
+395 DGENNVLN
-403 DLSLNI
+403 NLSLDI
-409 PAGKKVALV
+409 PSGKKIALV

-436 RANSGQIRFNGETC
+436 RANSGRIRFNGETC

-486 DEADLWRALEI
+486 NEAQLWRALEV

-555 TESALHKALNEFLKG
+555 TESALHRALNEFLKG

-612 YQTLYGSVQSYAN
+612 YQTLYGSVQSHAV

>member
-1 MPLSFDYLKVLHI
+1 MNPKND
-14 MRQNQIG
+14 
-21 FILIKMANSTNTI
+21 TI

-41 QAKKHQSK
+41 QVKKHKSR
-49 LLFANVIAIVAT
+49 LILANLIAVLAT

-78 LLNQPSTGIEM
+78 LLDKPASGLAA
-89 MNRVLPT
+89 MNAVLPVAWHT
-96 SWQTATGYIILTLL
+96 PTGYIFFTLF

-119 QMLNIL
+119 QGFNIL

-130 TLVSKTITYQMRSKM
+130 TLVSKTITFEMRSKM

-150 RISIKQYE
+150 RISIRQYE
-158 TRGSGGINAH
+158 TKGSGGINAH
-168 LVTDIET
+168 LITDIET
-175 IDQFIGST
+175 IDKFIGST
-183 LSKFIIGLLTVSGT
+183 LAKFVISLLTVIGT

-202 WIEWR
+202 WLDWR

-212 LLVNPVVVYFS
+212 LLVNPIVIYFS
-223 RLLGSKVKHL
+223 RKLGSMVKHL
-233 KKRENQAFERFQNR
+233 KRKENHSFEIFQNR

-267 LTELKQQAN
+267 LQQLKGSADQ
-276 EVRLSADKYA
+276 VRIDADKYA
-286 WQSEAAGRLSFLLFL
+286 WQSEAAGRVSFLLFL
-301 LGFELFR
+301 IGFELFR
-308 AAAMLMV
+308 AVAMLMV
-315 VFSDLSIGQMFAVFG
+315 MFSDLTIGQIFAVFG
-330 YLWFMLSPVQELLS
+330 YLWFMLSPVQELLG

-354 ALGRINTLLDLE
+354 ALKRINDLLELE
-366 EEHRPLSK
+366 EEHRPVSK
-374 VNPFTD
+374 VNPF
-380 DKEVEVT
+380 KENREVD
-387 VSNVNFSY
+387 VKIEHVDFSY
-395 NGENNVLN
+395 NNENKVLD
-403 DLSLNI
+403 DLSLHI

-436 RANSGQIRFNGETC
+436 RQNSGSIRFNDELTE
-450 DDISFDVIRGEIAVV
+450 DISFEVIRDKIAVV

-477 HNLTLGGEH
+477 HNLTLGGDF
-486 DEADLWRALEI
+486 DEMSLWRALEV
-497 AQMQDVI
+497 AQLQDVI
-504 SKLDHGLDSQ
+504 SQLNHGLDTQ

-536 LSNPKFV
+536 LSNPQFV

-555 TESALHKALNEFLKG
+555 TEAALHKALTEFLRG

-593 DGRVSQ
+593 DGRVTQ
-599 AGTHRELVEQEGL
+599 TGTHGELVEQEGL
-612 YQTLYGSVQSYAN
+612 YQTLYGGIQSHA

>member
-1 MPLSFDYLKVLHI
+1 MTAD
-14 MRQNQIG
+14 
-21 FILIKMANSTNTI
+21 ANTI

-41 QAKKHQSK
+41 QVKNNKSK
-49 LLFANVIAIVAT
+49 LLVANLVAIIAT

-78 LLNQPSTGIEM
+78 LLNKPGEGLAL
-89 MNRVLPT
+89 MNEVLPAAI
-96 SWQTATGYIILTLL
+96 QTPTGYIFFTLFL
-110 LVVLMRAAS
+110 IVLMRSGS
-119 QMLNIL
+119 QALNIL

-150 RISIKQYE
+150 RISIRQYE
-158 TRGSGGINAH
+158 TQGSGGINAH

-183 LSKFIIGLLTVSGT
+183 LSKFIISLLTVLGT
-197 AIVLL
+197 AGVLL
-202 WIEWR
+202 WLDWR

-212 LLVNPVVVYFS
+212 LLVNPIVIYFS
-223 RLLGSKVKHL
+223 RKLGSKVKHL
-233 KKRENQAFERFQNR
+233 KKRENQSFERFQNR

-267 LTELKQQAN
+267 LTELKLQAN
-276 EVRLSADKYA
+276 QVRLDADKYA

-308 AAAMLMV
+308 AVAMLMV
-315 VFSDLSIGQMFAVFG
+315 LFSDLTIGQIFAVFG
-330 YLWFMLSPVQELLS
+330 YLWFMLGPVQELLG

-354 ALGRINTLLDLE
+354 ALARINTLLQLE
-366 EEHRPLSK
+366 EEYRPVSK
-374 VNPFTD
+374 VNPFVEGQ
-380 DKEVEVT
+380 EVDVSIEDVT
-387 VSNVNFSY
+387 FSY
-395 NGENNVLN
+395 NEETKVLN
-403 DLSLNI
+403 NLSLHI

-436 RANSGQIRFNGETC
+436 RQDSGHIKFNHRTT
-450 DDISFDVIRGEIAVV
+450 DDISFDVIRDQIAVV
-465 LQQPILFNDTLR
+465 LQQPILFNDSLR
-477 HNLTLGGEH
+477 HNLTLGGH
-486 DEADLWRALEI
+486 YSDTQLWQALEI

-504 SKLDHGLDSQ
+504 SQLSQGLETQ
-514 IGRNGIRL
+514 VGRNGIRL

-536 LSNPKFV
+536 LSDPKFV

-555 TESALHKALNEFLKG
+555 TEAALHRALTEFLSG

-593 DGRVSQ
+593 DGQVTQ
-599 AGTHRELVEQEGL
+599 FGTHGELVEQQGL
-612 YQTLYGSVQSYAN
+612 YQTLYGAIQSHG

>member
-1 MPLSFDYLKVLHI
+1 MNPKND
-14 MRQNQIG
+14 
-21 FILIKMANSTNTI
+21 TI

-41 QAKKHQSK
+41 QVKKHKSK
-49 LLFANVIAIVAT
+49 LILANLIAVLAT

-78 LLNQPSTGIEM
+78 LLDKPASGLAA
-89 MNRVLPT
+89 MNAVLPEAWHT
-96 SWQTATGYIILTLL
+96 PTGYIFFTLF

-119 QMLNIL
+119 QGFNIL

-130 TLVSKTITYQMRSKM
+130 TLVSKTITFEMRSKM

-150 RISIKQYE
+150 RISIRQYE
-158 TRGSGGINAH
+158 TKGSGGINAH
-168 LVTDIET
+168 LITDIET
-175 IDQFIGST
+175 IDKFIGST
-183 LSKFIIGLLTVSGT
+183 LAKFVISLLTVIGT

-202 WIEWR
+202 WLDWR

-212 LLVNPVVVYFS
+212 LLVNPIVIYFS
-223 RLLGSKVKHL
+223 RKLGSMVKHL
-233 KKRENQAFERFQNR
+233 KRKENHSFEIFQNR

-267 LTELKQQAN
+267 LQQLKGSADQ
-276 EVRLSADKYA
+276 VRIDADKYA
-286 WQSEAAGRLSFLLFL
+286 WQSEAAGRVSFLLFL
-301 LGFELFR
+301 IGFELFR
-308 AAAMLMV
+308 AVAMLMV
-315 VFSDLSIGQMFAVFG
+315 MFSDLTIGQIFAVFG
-330 YLWFMLSPVQELLS
+330 YLWFMLSPVQELLG

-354 ALGRINTLLDLE
+354 ALKRINDLLELE
-366 EEHRPLSK
+366 EEHRPVSK
-374 VNPFTD
+374 VNPF
-380 DKEVEVT
+380 KENREVD
-387 VSNVNFSY
+387 VKIEHVDFSY
-395 NGENNVLN
+395 NNENKVLD
-403 DLSLNI
+403 DLSLHI

-436 RANSGQIRFNGETC
+436 RQNSGSIRFNDELTEN
-450 DDISFDVIRGEIAVV
+450 ISFEVIRDKIAVV

-477 HNLTLGGEH
+477 HNLTLGGDF
-486 DEADLWRALEI
+486 DEMSLWRALEV
-497 AQMQDVI
+497 AQLQDVI
-504 SKLDHGLDSQ
+504 SQLNHGLDTQ

-536 LSNPKFV
+536 LSNPQFV

-555 TESALHKALNEFLKG
+555 TEAALHKALTEFLRG

-593 DGRVSQ
+593 DGRVTQ
-599 AGTHRELVEQEGL
+599 TGTHGELVEQEGL
-612 YQTLYGSVQSYAN
+612 YQTLYGGIQSHA

>member
-1 MPLSFDYLKVLHI
+1 MTYFND
-14 MRQNQIG
+14 
-21 FILIKMANSTNTI
+21 TI

-41 QAKKHQSK
+41 QVKKHQAK
-49 LLFANVIAIVAT
+49 LLFANLIAIIAT

-78 LLNQPSTGIEM
+78 LLNQPAKGLAV
-89 MNRVLPT
+89 MNHFLPQA
-96 SWQTATGYIILTLL
+96 WHTATGYIMLTLL
-110 LVVLMRAAS
+110 MVIVLRIIS
-119 QMLNIL
+119 QLLNIL
-125 QSRQF
+125 QNRQF
-130 TLVSKTITYQMRSKM
+130 TLVSKTITYEMRRKM
-145 IDKLG
+145 IEKLG
-150 RISIKQYE
+150 RISIRQYE

-183 LSKFIIGLLTVSGT
+183 LSKFLISLLTVIGIG
-197 AIVLL
+197 IVLL
-202 WIEWR
+202 WLEWR

-212 LLVNPVVVYFS
+212 LLVNPIVIYFS
-223 RLLGSKVKHL
+223 KMLGSQVKHL
-233 KKRENQAFERFQNR
+233 KKKENQAFERFQNR

-267 LTELKQQAN
+267 IRRLIADADA
-276 EVRLSADKYA
+276 VRSNADKYA
-286 WQSEAAGRLSFLLFL
+286 WQSEAASRLSFLLFL

-308 AAAMLMV
+308 AVSMLMV
-315 VFSDLSIGQMFAVFG
+315 VFSDLSIGQIFAVFG
-330 YLWFMLSPVQELLS
+330 YLWFMLGPVQELLS
-344 IQFSWYSAKA
+344 VQFSWYAAKA
-354 ALGRINTLLDLE
+354 ALTRINGLLELE
-366 EEHRPLSK
+366 EEYRPVSK
-374 VNPFTD
+374 VNPFTQAG
-380 DKEVEVT
+380 EVAIEIDQ
-387 VSNVNFSY
+387 VNFSY
-395 NGENNVLN
+395 DEETQVLN
-403 DLSLNI
+403 QLSLTI

-436 RANSGQIRFNGETC
+436 RAQSGAIRFNGQHC
-450 DDISFDVIRGEIAVV
+450 DDISFEVIRDQIAVV

-477 HNLTLGGEH
+477 HNLTLGGQFN
-486 DEADLWRALEI
+486 DQALWQALEI
-497 AQMQDVI
+497 AQLHDVI
-504 SKLDHGLDSQ
+504 SKLDHGLDTQ

-536 LSNPKFV
+536 LCDPKFV

-555 TESALHKALNEFLKG
+555 TEAALHRALSEFLKG

-593 DGRVSQ
+593 DGHVSQ
-599 AGTHRELVEQEGL
+599 SGTHRELLAQEGL
-612 YQTLYGSVQSYAN
+612 YQTLYGTLQSQH

>member
-1 MPLSFDYLKVLHI
+1 MLLK
-14 MRQNQIG
+14 ND
-21 FILIKMANSTNTI
+21 TI

-41 QAKKHQSK
+41 QVKKHKSK
-49 LLFANVIAIVAT
+49 LIIANLIAVLAT

-78 LLNQPSTGIEM
+78 LLDQPAKGLDA
-89 MNRVLPT
+89 MNAILPEAWHT
-96 SWQTATGYIILTLL
+96 PTGYIFFTLF
-110 LVVLMRAAS
+110 LVVLMRAMS
-119 QMLNIL
+119 QGLNIL

-130 TLVSKTITYQMRSKM
+130 TLVSKTITFEMRSKM

-150 RISIKQYE
+150 RISIRQYE
-158 TRGSGGINAH
+158 TKGSGGINAH
-168 LVTDIET
+168 LITDIET
-175 IDQFIGST
+175 IDKFIGST
-183 LSKFIIGLLTVSGT
+183 LAKFVISFLTVIGT

-202 WIEWR
+202 WLDWL

-212 LLVNPVVVYFS
+212 LLVNPIVIYFS
-223 RLLGSKVKHL
+223 RKLGSMVKHL
-233 KKRENQAFERFQNR
+233 KRKENHSFEIFQNR

-267 LTELKQQAN
+267 LQQLKDSAN
-276 EVRLSADKYA
+276 QVRVDADKYA
-286 WQSEAAGRLSFLLFL
+286 WQSEAAGRVSFLLFL
-301 LGFELFR
+301 IGFELFR
-308 AAAMLMV
+308 AVAMLMV
-315 VFSDLSIGQMFAVFG
+315 MFSDLTIGQIFAVFG
-330 YLWFMLSPVQELLS
+330 YLWFMLSPVQELLG

-354 ALGRINTLLDLE
+354 ALKRINDLLELE
-366 EEHRPLSK
+366 EEQRPVPK
-374 VNPFTD
+374 VNPF
-380 DKEVEVT
+380 KEGREVDVKVE
-387 VSNVNFSY
+387 NINFSY
-395 NGENNVLN
+395 NNENKVLDN
-403 DLSLNI
+403 LSLHM

-436 RANSGQIRFNGETC
+436 RQNSGSIRFNDELTE
-450 DDISFDVIRGEIAVV
+450 DIGFEVIRDKIAVV

-477 HNLTLGGEH
+477 HNLTLGGNF
-486 DEADLWRALEI
+486 DEMSLWRALEV
-497 AQMQDVI
+497 AQLHDVI
-504 SKLDHGLDSQ
+504 SQLNHGLDTQ
-514 IGRNGIRL
+514 VGRNGIRL

-536 LSNPKFV
+536 LSNPQFV

-555 TESALHKALNEFLKG
+555 TEAALHKALTEFLRG

-593 DGRVSQ
+593 DGKVTQ
-599 AGTHRELVEQEGL
+599 TGTHGELVEQEGL
-612 YQTLYGSVQSYAN
+612 YQTLYGGIQSHA

>member
-1 MPLSFDYLKVLHI
+1 M
-14 MRQNQIG
+14 
-21 FILIKMANSTNTI
+21 
-34 SRSWLIT
+34 
-41 QAKKHQSK
+41 
-49 LLFANVIAIVAT
+49 FANIIAILAT

-78 LLNQPSTGIEM
+78 LLDKPASGLEM
-89 MNRVLPT
+89 MNHLLPD
-96 SWQTATGYIILTLL
+96 SMQTPTGYIALTLL
-110 LVVLMRAAS
+110 LVVVMRTVS
-119 QMLNIL
+119 QGLNIL
-125 QSRQF
+125 QGRQF

-150 RISIKQYE
+150 RISIRQYE
-158 TRGSGGINAH
+158 TKGSGGINAH
-168 LVTDIET
+168 LITDIET
-175 IDQFIGST
+175 IDKFIGST
-183 LSKFIIGLLTVSGT
+183 LSKFLISFLTVLGT
-197 AIVLL
+197 SIVLL
-202 WIEWR
+202 WLEWR

-212 LLVNPVVVYFS
+212 LLVNPVVIYFS
-223 RLLGSKVKHL
+223 RKLGSKVKHL
-233 KKRENQAFERFQNR
+233 KKHENQSFERFRNR

-262 KEREF
+262 KERIF
-267 LTELKQQAN
+267 LDELKQQADQ
-276 EVRLSADKYA
+276 VRIDADKYA

-308 AAAMLMV
+308 AVAMLMV
-315 VFSDLSIGQMFAVFG
+315 LFSDLTIGQIFAVFG
-330 YLWFMLSPVQELLS
+330 YLWFMLGPVQELLG

-354 ALGRINTLLDLE
+354 ALKRINDLLTLE
-366 EEHRPLSK
+366 EEHRPISK
-374 VNPFTD
+374 VNPFSEN
-380 DKEVEVT
+380 KEVSVDIENVT
-387 VSNVNFSY
+387 FSY
-395 NGENNVLN
+395 TLENTVLN
-403 DLSLNI
+403 QLSLSI

-436 RANSGQIRFNGETC
+436 RAESGHIKYNGETT
-450 DDISFDVIRGEIAVV
+450 DDISFDVIRNQIAVV

-477 HNLTLGGEH
+477 HNLTLGADY
-486 DEADLWRALEI
+486 DEMSLWRALDI

-504 SKLDHGLDSQ
+504 SQLSDGLDTQ
-514 IGRNGIRL
+514 IGKNGVRL

-555 TESALHKALNEFLKG
+555 TEAALHKALSEFLKD

-585 ADLIYVLE
+585 ADLIYLLE
-593 DGRVSQ
+593 DGQVTQ
-599 AGTHRELVEQEGL
+599 TGTHGELVEQQGL
-612 YQTLYGSVQSYAN
+612 YQTLYGSVQSHA

>member
-1 MPLSFDYLKVLHI
+1 MIPKND
-14 MRQNQIG
+14 
-21 FILIKMANSTNTI
+21 TI

-41 QAKKHQSK
+41 QVKKHKSK
-49 LLFANVIAIVAT
+49 LILANLIAIVAT

-78 LLNQPSTGIEM
+78 LLDKPASGLSA
-89 MNRVLPT
+89 MNAVLPEAWHT
-96 SWQTATGYIILTLL
+96 PTGYIFFTLF

-119 QMLNIL
+119 QALNIV

-130 TLVSKTITYQMRSKM
+130 TLVSKTITFEMRSKM

-150 RISIKQYE
+150 RISIRQYE
-158 TRGSGGINAH
+158 TKGSGGINAH
-168 LVTDIET
+168 LITDIET
-175 IDQFIGST
+175 IDQFVGST
-183 LSKFIIGLLTVSGT
+183 LAKFVISFLTVIGT

-202 WIEWR
+202 WLDWR

-212 LLVNPVVVYFS
+212 LLVNPIVIYFS
-223 RLLGSKVKHL
+223 RKLGSMVKHL
-233 KKRENQAFERFQNR
+233 KRKENHSFEIFQNR

-267 LTELKQQAN
+267 LQQLKESAN
-276 EVRLSADKYA
+276 QVRVDADKYA
-286 WQSEAAGRLSFLLFL
+286 WQSEAAGRVSFLLFL
-301 LGFELFR
+301 IGFELFR
-308 AAAMLMV
+308 AVAMLMV
-315 VFSDLSIGQMFAVFG
+315 MFSDLTIGQIFAVFG
-330 YLWFMLSPVQELLS
+330 YLWFMLSPVQELLG

-354 ALGRINTLLDLE
+354 ALIRINDLLELE
-366 EEHRPLSK
+366 EEDRPVSK
-374 VNPFTD
+374 VNPFNETR
-380 DKEVEVT
+380 EVDVKIEHVD
-387 VSNVNFSY
+387 FSY
-395 NGENNVLN
+395 NNENKVLD
-403 DLSLNI
+403 DLSLHI

-436 RANSGQIRFNGETC
+436 RQNAGSIRFNDELTE
-450 DDISFDVIRGEIAVV
+450 DIGFEVTRDKIAVV

-477 HNLTLGGEH
+477 HNLTLGGH
-486 DEADLWRALEI
+486 FDEMSLWRALEV
-497 AQMQDVI
+497 AQLQDVI
-504 SKLDHGLDSQ
+504 SQLNHGLDTQ

-536 LSNPKFV
+536 LSNPQFV

-555 TESALHKALNEFLKG
+555 TEAALHKALTEFLRG

-593 DGRVSQ
+593 DGKVTQ
-599 AGTHRELVEQEGL
+599 TGTHGELVEQEGL
-612 YQTLYGSVQSYAN
+612 YQTLYGGIQSQA

>member
-1 MPLSFDYLKVLHI
+1 MNPKND
-14 MRQNQIG
+14 
-21 FILIKMANSTNTI
+21 TI

-41 QAKKHQSK
+41 QVKKHKSK
-49 LLFANVIAIVAT
+49 LILANLIAVLAT

-78 LLNQPSTGIEM
+78 LLDKPASGLAA
-89 MNRVLPT
+89 MNAVLPEAWHT
-96 SWQTATGYIILTLL
+96 PTGYIFFTLF
-110 LVVLMRAAS
+110 LVVLMRAGS
-119 QMLNIL
+119 QAFNIL

-130 TLVSKTITYQMRSKM
+130 TLISKTITFEMRSKM

-150 RISIKQYE
+150 RISIRQYE
-158 TRGSGGINAH
+158 TKGSGGINAH
-168 LVTDIET
+168 LITDIET
-175 IDQFIGST
+175 IDKFIGST
-183 LSKFIIGLLTVSGT
+183 LAKFIISFLTVIGT

-202 WIEWR
+202 WLDWR

-212 LLVNPVVVYFS
+212 LLVNPIVIYFS
-223 RLLGSKVKHL
+223 RKLGSMVKHL
-233 KKRENQAFERFQNR
+233 KRKENHSFEIFQNR

-267 LTELKQQAN
+267 LQQLKGSADQ
-276 EVRLSADKYA
+276 VRIDADKYA
-286 WQSEAAGRLSFLLFL
+286 WQSEAAGRVSFLLFL
-301 LGFELFR
+301 IGFELFR
-308 AAAMLMV
+308 AVAMLMV
-315 VFSDLSIGQMFAVFG
+315 MFSDLTIGQIFAVFG
-330 YLWFMLSPVQELLS
+330 YLWFMLSPVQELLG

-354 ALGRINTLLDLE
+354 ALKRINDLLELE
-366 EEHRPLSK
+366 EEHRPVSK
-374 VNPFTD
+374 VNPF
-380 DKEVEVT
+380 KENREVD
-387 VSNVNFSY
+387 VKIEHVDFSY
-395 NGENNVLN
+395 NNENKVLD
-403 DLSLNI
+403 DLSLHI

-436 RANSGQIRFNGETC
+436 RQNAGSIRFNDELT
-450 DDISFDVIRGEIAVV
+450 DDISFEVIRDKIAVV

-477 HNLTLGGEH
+477 HNLTLGGDF
-486 DEADLWRALEI
+486 DEMSLWRALEV
-497 AQMQDVI
+497 AQLQDVI
-504 SKLDHGLDSQ
+504 SQLSHGLDTQ

-536 LSNPKFV
+536 LSNPQFV

-555 TESALHKALNEFLKG
+555 TEAALHKALTEFLRG

-593 DGRVSQ
+593 DGRVTQ
-599 AGTHRELVEQEGL
+599 TGTHGELVEQEGL
-612 YQTLYGSVQSYAN
+612 YQTLYGGIQSHA

>member
-1 MPLSFDYLKVLHI
+1 M
-14 MRQNQIG
+14 N
-21 FILIKMANSTNTI
+21 NSEDTI

-41 QAKKHQSK
+41 QVKKHKSK
-49 LLFANVIAIVAT
+49 LLFANIIAIVAT

-78 LLNQPSTGIEM
+78 LLDKPASGLEM
-89 MNRVLPT
+89 MDHLLP
-96 SWQTATGYIILTLL
+96 SSLQTPTGYIALTLL
-110 LVVLMRAAS
+110 LVIIMRSVS
-119 QMLNIL
+119 QALNIL
-125 QSRQF
+125 QGRQF

-150 RISIKQYE
+150 RISIRQYE
-158 TRGSGGINAH
+158 TKGSGGINAH
-168 LVTDIET
+168 LITDIET
-175 IDQFIGST
+175 IDKFIGST
-183 LSKFIIGLLTVSGT
+183 LSKFIISFLTVLGT

-202 WIEWR
+202 WLEWR

-212 LLVNPVVVYFS
+212 LLVNPVVIYFS
-223 RLLGSKVKHL
+223 RKLGSRVKHL
-233 KKRENQAFERFQNR
+233 KKYENQSFERFQNR

-262 KEREF
+262 KERIF
-267 LTELKQQAN
+267 LDELKEQAN
-276 EVRLSADKYA
+276 QVRIDADKYA
-286 WQSEAAGRLSFLLFL
+286 WQSEAAGRVSFLLFL

-308 AAAMLMV
+308 AVAMLMV
-315 VFSDLSIGQMFAVFG
+315 LFSDLTIGQIFAVFG
-330 YLWFMLSPVQELLS
+330 YLWFMLGPVQELLG

-354 ALGRINTLLDLE
+354 ALQRINDLLQLE
-366 EEHRPLSK
+366 EEKRPISK
-374 VNPFTD
+374 VNPFND
-380 DKEVEVT
+380 DQEVT
-387 VSNVNFSY
+387 VDIEGVTFSY
-395 NGENNVLN
+395 TLENTVLN
-403 DLSLNI
+403 KLSLHI

-436 RANSGQIRFNGETC
+436 QADSGCIRYNGETT
-450 DDISFDVIRGEIAVV
+450 DDISFDVIRNQIAVV

-477 HNLTLGGEH
+477 HNLTLGAEY
-486 DEADLWRALEI
+486 DEMSLWRALEVS
-497 AQMQDVI
+497 QMQDVI
-504 SKLDHGLDSQ
+504 KQLSHGLDTQ
-514 IGRNGIRL
+514 IGRNGVRL

-555 TESALHKALNEFLKG
+555 TESALHKALSEFLKD

-593 DGRVSQ
+593 DGQVTQ
-599 AGTHRELVEQEGL
+599 TGTHGELVEQQGL
-612 YQTLYGSVQSYAN
+612 YQTLYGSVQSHA

>member
-1 MPLSFDYLKVLHI
+1 MIPKND
-14 MRQNQIG
+14 
-21 FILIKMANSTNTI
+21 TI

-41 QAKKHQSK
+41 QVKKHKSK
-49 LLFANVIAIVAT
+49 LILANLIAIVAT

-78 LLNQPSTGIEM
+78 LLDKPASGLFA
-89 MNRVLPT
+89 MNAVLPEAWHT
-96 SWQTATGYIILTLL
+96 PTGYIFFTLF

-119 QMLNIL
+119 QALNIV

-130 TLVSKTITYQMRSKM
+130 TLVSKTITFEMRSKM

-150 RISIKQYE
+150 RISIRQYE
-158 TRGSGGINAH
+158 TKGSGGINAH
-168 LVTDIET
+168 LITDIET
-175 IDQFIGST
+175 IDQFVGST
-183 LSKFIIGLLTVSGT
+183 LAKFVISFLTVIGT

-202 WIEWR
+202 WLDWR

-212 LLVNPVVVYFS
+212 LLVNPIVIYFS
-223 RLLGSKVKHL
+223 RKLGSMVKHL
-233 KKRENQAFERFQNR
+233 KRKENHSFEIFQNR

-267 LTELKQQAN
+267 LQQLKESAN
-276 EVRLSADKYA
+276 QVRVDADKYA
-286 WQSEAAGRLSFLLFL
+286 WQSEAAGRVSFLLFL
-301 LGFELFR
+301 IGFELFR
-308 AAAMLMV
+308 AVAMLMV
-315 VFSDLSIGQMFAVFG
+315 MFSDLTIGQIFAVFG
-330 YLWFMLSPVQELLS
+330 YLWFMLSPVQELLG

-354 ALGRINTLLDLE
+354 ALKRINDLLELE
-366 EEHRPLSK
+366 EEDRPVSK
-374 VNPFTD
+374 VNPFSETR
-380 DKEVEVT
+380 EVDVKIEHVD
-387 VSNVNFSY
+387 FSY
-395 NGENNVLN
+395 NNENKVLD
-403 DLSLNI
+403 DLSLHI

-436 RANSGQIRFNGETC
+436 RQNAGSIRFNDELTE
-450 DDISFDVIRGEIAVV
+450 DIGFEVIRDKIAVV

-477 HNLTLGGEH
+477 HNLTLGGH
-486 DEADLWRALEI
+486 FDEMSLWRALEV
-497 AQMQDVI
+497 AQLQDVI
-504 SKLDHGLDSQ
+504 SQLNHGLDTQ

-536 LSNPKFV
+536 LSNPQFV

-555 TESALHKALNEFLKG
+555 TEAALHKALTEFLRG

-593 DGRVSQ
+593 DGKVTQ
-599 AGTHRELVEQEGL
+599 TGTHGELVEQEGL
-612 YQTLYGSVQSYAN
+612 YQTLYGGIQSQA